1 MQNNK
6 RIKNKFYIENLICL
20 FIILNPILDII
31 SFLVRNKFYDNPG
44 TTNSITALLRPII
57 PVILSIFIFIK
68 SSGEQKR
75 RLLLLV
81 FIYVLYAVEHML
93 LCMDN
98 FREWSYG
105 TPKQEF
111 SFVLNYTFFI
121 VTLIVIKN
129 IIGKDS
135 KLKINRP
142 KTNITYGKVYNSI
155 IIALAIYI
163 VSIFISI
170 FTKTSSYTYPEVNIG
185 YKGWIESGNC
195 LSIFLI
201 LAFGIL
207 LSQINIPKD
216 KKEILPLVGYVL
228 LAIVTSIYMVFLM
241 GTRVGLYGTFIVLI
255 VWTLLKLIIDKK
267 FILFISGLLV
277 IILLGLGVF
286 KFGSATLN
294 RRTQLD
300 QANQNIIEA
309 HAVEIDEQEPK
320 KEEKKEPKKVAED
333 NIDIKESKNEEG
345 KNHVTKDIGEVH
357 EKIQNGTISNN
368 YMTIP
373 QKESIEKLYEEAKQ
387 KQVDSNDNRS
397 QQLIYHVNLVKQERD
412 IYKIFFGNGFQT
424 PPGELILEKEFFA
437 LLFNFGICG
446 FILYFGPIIAIL
458 LWSIIKVIVFII
470 KNRKTNLF
478 KVIRN
483 ISTKTFMQMFLMVLV
498 VALSIVIGYILFNV
512 SNSTLIA
519 TIIILLYNRIKEEI

>member
-105 TPKQEF
+105 TPKHEF

-142 KTNITYGKVYNSI
+142 KANITYGKVYNSI

-163 VSIFISI
+163 ISIFISI

-207 LSQINIPKD
+207 LSQINIPKN
-216 KKEILPLVGYVL
+216 KKEILPQIGYVL
-228 LAIVTSIYMVFLM
+228 LALVTSIYMIFLM
-241 GTRVGLYGTFIVLI
+241 GTRVGLYGTFIVLF
-255 VWTLLKLIIDKK
+255 VWTLLKLIIDKR
-267 FILFISGLLV
+267 ITLFISGLLV
-277 IILLGLGVF
+277 IILLGLGVY

-309 HAVEIDEQEPK
+309 HAIEIDEKEPK

-333 NIDIKESKNEEG
+333 NIYKKESKNEEG

-357 EKIQNGTISNN
+357 EKIQSGNISNN

-397 QQLIYHVNLVKQERD
+397 QQLIYHVNLVKQERN

-458 LWSIIKVIVFII
+458 LWAIIKVIVFII

-483 ISTKTFMQMFLMVLV
+483 ISTKTFMQMFLIALV

>member
-1 MQNNK
+1 MESFLNMQNNK
-6 RIKNKFYIENLICL
+6 KIKNKFYIENLICL
-20 FIILNPILDII
+20 FIIINPILDII
-31 SFLVRNKFYDNPG
+31 SFVVRNKFSDNPG

-57 PVILSIFIFIK
+57 PVILSIFIFVK
-68 SSGEQKR
+68 SPGEQKR

-81 FIYVLYAVEHML
+81 FVYVLYAVEHML
-93 LCMDN
+93 LCMEN

-105 TPKQEF
+105 TPRQEF
-111 SFVLNYTFFI
+111 SFILNYTFFI

-135 KLKINRP
+135 RLKINRP
-142 KTNITYGKVYNSI
+142 SADITYRKVYNSI

-170 FTKTSSYTYPEVNIG
+170 LTKTSSYTYPEVSIG

-201 LAFGIL
+201 LAFGVL
-207 LSQINIPKD
+207 LSQINIPKS
-216 KKEILPLVGYVL
+216 KKEILPQIGYVL
-228 LAIVTSIYMVFLM
+228 LAIVISIYMVFLM
-241 GTRVGLYGTFIVLI
+241 GTRVGLYGTFIVLF
-255 VWTLLKLIIDKK
+255 VWAILKLIIDKK
-267 FILFISGLLV
+267 IILFISGLLV
-277 IILLGLGVF
+277 ILLLGLGVF

-309 HAVEIDEQEPK
+309 HSVEIDEQELK
-320 KEEKKEPKKVAED
+320 KDNNKETKT
-333 NIDIKESKNEEG
+333 EEG
-345 KNHVTKDIGEVH
+345 KNHVTKDIGAVH
-357 EKIQNGTISNN
+357 EKIQKGTVSNN

-373 QKESIEKLYEEAKQ
+373 QKESIEKLYEEANQ

-397 QQLIYHVNLVKQERD
+397 QQLIYHINLVKQERD

-458 LWSIIKVIVFII
+458 LWSIIRVLVFII
-470 KNRKTNLF
+470 KNRKLNFF

-483 ISTKTFMQMFLMVLV
+483 ISTKTFMQIFLMALV